1 MQLDYLANIAEIAGV
16 LLVVVTLVFLAA
28 QIRQQTKALKSSTI
42 QAVMQSEIALTSV
55 LVEHADAWEKVLTG
69 QSFTPGEE
77 TRRAIIL
84 FNILMTDTESR
95 YHQYKIGF
103 LDLNAWA
110 GRQELLPEL
119 VQLPI
124 FEPWRES
131 PGGKTHSTDFLEM
144 IDNFKKG
151 TVDAG

>member
-1 MQLDYLANIAEIAGV
+1 MELDDLANIAEVVGLV
-16 LLVVVTLVFLAA
+16 LVLVTLAILIL
-28 QIRQQTKALKSSTI
+28 QIRQQTRALKSSAI

-55 LVEHADAWEKVLTG
+55 LVEHADAWKKVLTG
-69 QSFTPGEE
+69 QHFLPGED

-95 YHQYKIGF
+95 YQQYKIGF

-110 GRQELLPEL
+110 GRHELLPEL

-124 FEPWRES
+124 FEPWRVS
-131 PGGKTHSTDFLEM
+131 PGGKTYSTDFLEL
-144 IDNFKKG
+144 IDNIKKG